1 MKTFDQSSDT
11 VPERSSHTGQKQAAG
26 GNREPLLMIFI
37 DGFPH
42 HLLKEE
48 SFFINE
54 LSYVAP
60 LQPGFGFSVNIF
72 AELYA
77 GLTPDEVGFLNIWEL
92 DPHDGPGR
100 IGNATPLLT
109 RATQR
114 LMDRLTRRPQPFSRL
129 IHKVYERIVGEGNI
143 GNIPFEYLPFFRRGS
158 SSRPVSYIFDELG
171 MKVFRHELIPGSI
184 WERDEAA
191 LRQASDSIKRGDN
204 VFVTFGSLD
213 YTGHIA
219 GPSSYKFVERA
230 RLLDGWCQEMIE
242 NFLAAHS
249 GNGSVVICSDHGQA
263 DVHSGVSLDIE
274 RELGKPSHDSY
285 WYFLDSTMAR
295 FWVKDPQRHD
305 RILDFLHG
313 QGHGTVLDSDRRA
326 AYGISNDAFMDIVF
340 VLQEGKI
347 FWPSWGGGWF
357 PKGMHGYL
365 PEELFQQGIFVFH
378 DPSGKEKASSSLPT
392 RSREVHRF
400 LRSIVGD

>member
-1 MKTFDQSSDT
+1 MKTFDQGGDLAPEQSSYAT
-11 VPERSSHTGQKQAAG
+11 PERAAE

-48 SFFINE
+48 SFFING
-54 LSYVAP
+54 LNYVAP

-72 AELYA
+72 VELYA

-92 DPHDGPGR
+92 DPHDYPGR
-100 IGNATPLLT
+100 TGKATPFLT

-114 LMDRLTRRPQPFSRL
+114 LLDRLTRRPQPFSRFL
-129 IHKVYERIVGEGNI
+129 HKVYERIVGEGNI

-158 SSRPVSYIFDELG
+158 NSRPVSYIFDELG
-171 MKVFRHELIPGSI
+171 MKVFRHEQIPGSI

-191 LRQASDSIKRGDN
+191 FHQATDSIKQGDN

-213 YTGHIA
+213 YTGHMA
-219 GPSSYKFVERA
+219 GPGSIKFAERA
-230 RLLDGWCQEMIE
+230 MLVDGWCQGMIE
-242 NFLAAHS
+242 AFLAAHS
-249 GNGSVVICSDHGQA
+249 GNGRVVICSDHGHA

-274 RELGKPSHDSY
+274 KEFGKPGHDRY
-285 WYFLDSTMAR
+285 WYFVDSTMAR
-295 FWVKDPQRHD
+295 FWVKDPQLHD
-305 RILDFLHG
+305 QILDFLHR

-326 AYGISNDAFMDIVF
+326 AYGISDDSFMDIVF

-347 FWPSWGGGWF
+347 LWPSWGGGWF

-365 PEELFQQGIFVFH
+365 PEELSQQGIFVFH
-378 DPSGKEKASSSLPT
+378 DPQGTAEISSSLPT

-400 LRSIVGD
+400 LRGIVG